1 MTGLGLTAGQWL
13 LLCLVAAATGA
24 DDTSWPLAMISRP
37 VVAGTAAGAVVGDAA
52 AGLLAGAVLELMV
65 LPYPRMGA
73 TRTPD
78 PGPAGVVGG
87 AAFAMTG
94 GGAAALGA
102 AALAGWGAG
111 WVGEVGVR
119 ALRRLN
125 GRFVEPREELAG
137 DPSKLESR
145 HRWCQRLDL
154 VRGAVVA
161 AALVVPAGTAAT
173 LAAGAPE
180 PARWGTLFAALA
192 AAGIG
197 AAAGSTGRILS
208 TGRWR
213 AAWLVGG
220 LLAGVGAAALAAG

>member
-1 MTGLGLTAGQWL
+1 MTELGLTSGQWL
-13 LLCLVAAATGA
+13 LLCAVAAAAGA

-37 VVAGTAAGAVVGDAA
+37 LVAGTAAGAVVGDAA

-87 AAFAMTG
+87 SAFALAG

-102 AALAGWGAG
+102 AALAGWVAG
-111 WVGEVGVR
+111 WVGEAGVR

-125 GRFVEPREELAG
+125 GRLIRPREELAR
-137 DPSKLESR
+137 DPSLVESR
-145 HRWCQRLDL
+145 HRWCLRLDF
-154 VRGAVVA
+154 VRGAIVA
-161 AALVVPAGTAAT
+161 AALVVPAGA
-173 LAAGAPE
+173 LASMVAGAP
-180 PARWGTLFAALA
+180 PAGEFAAAAGVA

-197 AAAGSTGRILS
+197 AAAGAAGRVLS

-213 AAWLVGG
+213 SAWIAGG
-220 LLAGVGAAALAAG
+220 LLVGVAAAALAAA